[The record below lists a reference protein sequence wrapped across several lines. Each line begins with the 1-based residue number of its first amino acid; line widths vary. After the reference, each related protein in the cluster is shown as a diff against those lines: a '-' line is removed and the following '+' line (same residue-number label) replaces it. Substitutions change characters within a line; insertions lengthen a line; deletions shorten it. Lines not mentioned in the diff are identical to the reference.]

1 MNLGIA
7 KLTGSSL
14 NSLNPSADVIGNSIN
29 TSKVLSSQHFENAI
43 TNAGNGGAWT
53 NSGILFSSTTKQFG
67 SYSASMTAGSAQYES
82 IATTGNL
89 IIGQQDYCIEWWMN
103 LSAFTSWGGA
113 QCFFD
118 NRQNTSATSLWGM
131 TIWSDF
137 TGTTGQANT
146 TLNVQVGKGSSG
158 GGAAF
163 NLGATANLMS
173 NYTGAWHHV
182 AVNRTAGVGR
192 IYIDGVAQPLVYLRN
207 GTKTG
212 IDTQDYWVETNAYGG
227 SGGYQDF
234 TSYTGTPTPW
244 NLAAANTTYIAKM
257 CDGAYPSRRITGYID
272 DYRITIGSSV
282 YGSQGFT
289 PPTQTW
295 TV

>member
-7 KLTGSSL
+7 RLTGSLMNHSIP
-14 NSLNPSADVIGNSIN
+14 NADVVGNSID
-29 TSKVLSSQHFENAI
+29 TSKVRSSQHFDNAI
-43 TNAGNGGAWT
+43 TDASANATSWT
-53 NSGILFSSTTKQFG
+53 GTGMAYNSTTKKFG
-67 SYSASMTAGSAQYES
+67 TYSAQFTNGVAQYQ
-82 IATTGNL
+82 TTVNANTRTL
-89 IIGQQDYCIEWWMN
+89 GQNDYCIEWWMN

-118 NRQNTSATSLWGM
+118 NRQNTSGTALWGM
-131 TIWSDF
+131 TIWADYTSS
-137 TGTTGQANT
+137 TGQANS
-146 TLNVQVGKGSSG
+146 TLNVQVGKGTTG

-163 NLGATANLMS
+163 NLGATAALMS
-173 NYTGAWHHV
+173 NYTGSWVHV

-192 IYIDGVAQPLVYLRN
+192 IYLNGVVQPLVYLRN

-212 IDTQDYWVETNAYGG
+212 IDTQDYWVETNSYS
-227 SGGYQDF
+227 SGGYQNF
-234 TSYTGTPTPW
+234 TGYTGTPTPW
-244 NLAAANTTYIAKM
+244 NLAAANTLYIGKM
-257 CDGAYPSRRITGYID
+257 CDGSFPSRRITGYID

-282 YGSQGFT
+282 YGSQGFV